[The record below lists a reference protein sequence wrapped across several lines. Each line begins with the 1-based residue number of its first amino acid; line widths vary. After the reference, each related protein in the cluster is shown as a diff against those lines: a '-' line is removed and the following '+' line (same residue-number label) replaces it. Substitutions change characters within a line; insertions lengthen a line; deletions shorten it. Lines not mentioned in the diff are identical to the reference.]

1 MLVLTL
7 CYRII
12 GFVREMLVA
21 SYLGTSA
28 EADAYSI
35 AYSVPTVVVEMLAL
49 GAIGS
54 ASIAVFQSVL
64 QKDGKQRLNQ
74 LYSRVMAA
82 ILLALAALLLLC
94 ELGAPLLTK
103 LMAPSFS
110 GEKMALTVSMVRSM
124 LPVILFVGVLGLQK
138 AALNLMGDFRSEGIS
153 NVVFNCAM
161 VAGVLFA
168 ARQDRIDILI
178 HSFIAAAFLQW
189 LVQFRSVR
197 RVGLRPSPDL
207 HLRDEDL
214 HRIFVLLIPIMFSTV
229 VSQIS
234 PVAARAVA
242 STCEDGAVA
251 MLNYAYKVTML
262 PIGVF
267 GGAIATASFPR
278 ISRYAN
284 ESSSK
289 LGDLSAGVF
298 RLSLLLFIPM
308 VAVMMA
314 GSVPIINIMFER
326 GVFTAADTR
335 ETARLLCAYAPTVL
349 LTGLVQTLNNEFY
362 AFKRTREPI
371 LVNCACVA
379 GSILLSIPVS
389 GVCGAWGIPLSF
401 SAGQLANAVALGV
414 MADRLSPGMA
424 KLPLRGAAVCAAAF
438 GVMCAATAGVS
449 LFYTRVLYERSI
461 LLRLGCFGVFGC
473 VLMAAYLLL
482 IYKGN
487 VLGFRDTLRLFRS
500 KDEPAAKPERI

>member
-1 MLVLTL
+1 
-7 CYRII
+7 
-12 GFVREMLVA
+12 
-21 SYLGTSA
+21 
-28 EADAYSI
+28 
-35 AYSVPTVVVEMLAL
+35 
-49 GAIGS
+49 
-54 ASIAVFQSVL
+54 
-64 QKDGKQRLNQ
+64 
-74 LYSRVMAA
+74 
-82 ILLALAALLLLC
+82 
-94 ELGAPLLTK
+94 
-103 LMAPSFS
+103 
-110 GEKMALTVSMVRSM
+110 
-124 LPVILFVGVLGLQK
+124 
-138 AALNLMGDFRSEGIS
+138 
-153 NVVFNCAM
+153 
-161 VAGVLFA
+161 
-168 ARQDRIDILI
+168 
-178 HSFIAAAFLQW
+178 
-189 LVQFRSVR
+189 
-197 RVGLRPSPDL
+197 
-207 HLRDEDL
+207 
-214 HRIFVLLIPIMFSTV
+214 
-229 VSQIS
+229 
-234 PVAARAVA
+234 
-242 STCEDGAVA
+242 
-251 MLNYAYKVTML
+251 
-262 PIGVF
+262 
-267 GGAIATASFPR
+267 
-278 ISRYAN
+278 
-284 ESSSK
+284 
-289 LGDLSAGVF
+289 
-298 RLSLLLFIPM
+298 M

-401 SAGQLANAVALGV
+401 

-500 KDEPAAKPERI
+500 KDEPAAEPERI